1 MKPELRGG
9 RRSPAALLAFA
20 VLGVFALLGATPAT
34 AQTKVTAKFSSI
46 VPDNH
51 PIHMGLL
58 RFASLVAQ
66 RTNGSVEIK
75 IFPSGQL
82 GGEVETA
89 EGIKLG
95 SIEGGVITTSVL
107 VNWVPEV
114 QVIDLP
120 FVFRND
126 DHALAAYGL
135 LTERLAPKFT
145 PQGFRV
151 LGMTL
156 SGVRNLIST
165 FPIQTVADVRGK
177 KMRVI
182 QSPLHV
188 EIWKLVGANP
198 TPIPAPEIYSA
209 LQTKVVDFMDN
220 PKTNYLSF
228 KWYEVAKNF
237 TELGHIYSVIAF
249 TFSERWWGRLN
260 AEQKAAVQRSV
271 NDVVP
276 MIHHLLS
283 QNDDIAL
290 AKTVELGSTVFV
302 IKDREPWRKLM
313 APIWDDFQKKVP
325 EGKALIDA
333 IGALKD

>member
-1 MKPELRGG
+1 MTSRLRGARWPTALAACAFG
-9 RRSPAALLAFA
+9 LAALLAP
-20 VLGVFALLGATPAT
+20 GPAA
-34 AQTKVTAKFSSI
+34 AQTKITAKFSSI

-51 PIHMGLL
+51 PIHAGLL
-58 RFASLVAQ
+58 RMASLIDA
-66 RTNGSVEIK
+66 RTNGTVEIK

-82 GGEVETA
+82 GGELESA

-114 QVIDLP
+114 QTIDLP
-120 FVFRND
+120 FIFRND
-126 DHALAAYGL
+126 DHALASYGL
-135 LTERLAPKFT
+135 LTSELAPKFQT
-145 PQGFRV
+145 QGFRV

-156 SGVRNLIST
+156 SGVRNLIGT
-165 FPIQTVADVRGK
+165 FPIRSVEDVKGK

-188 EIWKLVGANP
+188 EIWKLVGSNP

-249 TFSERWWGRLN
+249 TFSERWWAKLN
-260 AEQKAAVQRSV
+260 KEQQAAVQRSV

-276 MIHHLLS
+276 LIHHNLS
-283 QNDDIAL
+283 QSDDFAL
-290 AKTVELGSTVFV
+290 AKTVELGSTVHV

-313 APIWDDFQKKVP
+313 APIWEDFQKKVP
-325 EGKALIDA
+325 TAKPLVDKIV
-333 IGALKD
+333 ALKD

>member
-1 MKPELRGG
+1 MKPSPRGG
-9 RRSPAALLAFA
+9 MRSPRVLMAFA
-20 VLGVFALLGATPAT
+20 AFGLLSMFASAAAT

-165 FPIQTVADVRGK
+165 FPIHEVADVRG
-177 KMRVI
+177 
-182 QSPLHV
+182 
-188 EIWKLVGANP
+188 
-198 TPIPAPEIYSA
+198 
-209 LQTKVVDFMDN
+209 
-220 PKTNYLSF
+220 
-228 KWYEVAKNF
+228 
-237 TELGHIYSVIAF
+237 
-249 TFSERWWGRLN
+249 
-260 AEQKAAVQRSV
+260 
-271 NDVVP
+271 
-276 MIHHLLS
+276 
-283 QNDDIAL
+283 
-290 AKTVELGSTVFV
+290 
-302 IKDREPWRKLM
+302 
-313 APIWDDFQKKVP
+313 
-325 EGKALIDA
+325 
-333 IGALKD
+333 